1 MKVAVYQFG
10 PQRGDKSV
18 NLKNIT
24 DTISGYSDIHLW
36 ILPELATTG
45 YLFDSLEALRSQAE
59 QIPAGATCRFI
70 QSITR
75 KLNCALILG
84 LAEKEGNDVF
94 NSAVVYDRGNY
105 LGSYRKIHLF
115 DREKRLFTAGTQ
127 EPPVLLVN
135 GARVGIMICFDWFF
149 PETARMLALKGAQ
162 LIAHPSNLV
171 LPYCPEAMITR
182 SIENRIFTVTANR
195 TGVERLEDGTA
206 LTFTGNSQI
215 IDPMGKRLGQLSTT
229 DQGVLVREID
239 LTAADNKWLTENN
252 HVFQDRR
259 VDLYN
264 L

>member
-1 MKVAVYQFG
+1 
-10 PQRGDKSV
+10 
-18 NLKNIT
+18 
-24 DTISGYSDIHLW
+24 
-36 ILPELATTG
+36 
-45 YLFDSLEALRSQAE
+45 
-59 QIPAGATCRFI
+59 
-70 QSITR
+70 
-75 KLNCALILG
+75 
-84 LAEKEGNDVF
+84 
-94 NSAVVYDRGNY
+94 
-105 LGSYRKIHLF
+105 
-115 DREKRLFTAGTQ
+115 
-127 EPPVLLVN
+127 
-135 GARVGIMICFDWFF
+135 
-149 PETARMLALKGAQ
+149 MLALKGAQ

>member
-1 MKVAVYQFG
+1 VKVAVYQFG

>member
-1 MKVAVYQFG
+1 VKVAVYQFE

-18 NLKNIT
+18 NLKNIA
-24 DTISGYSDIHLW
+24 DTISSYSNINLW

-59 QIPAGATCRFI
+59 QIPEGVTCKFVR
-70 QSITR
+70 SITR

-84 LAEKEGNDVF
+84 LAEKQGNNVF
-94 NSAVVYDRGNY
+94 NSAVIYDRGNY

-115 DREKRLFTAGTQ
+115 DREKRLFASGTQ
-127 EPPVLLVN
+127 EPPVFLVH

-149 PETARMLALKGAQ
+149 PETARTLALKGAQ
-162 LIAHPSNLV
+162 LIAHPANLV

-182 SIENRIFTVTANR
+182 SIENRVFTVTANR
-195 TGVERLEDGTA
+195 TGLERLEDGTV

-215 IDPMGKRLGQLSTT
+215 IDPIGKRLGQLSATER
-229 DQGVLVREID
+229 GVLVMEID
-239 LTAADNKWLTENN
+239 PTASDNKWITTNN
-252 HVFQDRR
+252 HVFKDRR

>member
-1 MKVAVYQFG
+1 VKVAVYQFE

-18 NLKNIT
+18 NLKNIA
-24 DTISGYSDIHLW
+24 DTISGYPDVNLW

-45 YLFDSLEALRSQAE
+45 YLFDSLGVLRSQAE
-59 QIPAGATCRFI
+59 QIPEGITCKFV

-84 LAEKEGNDVF
+84 LAEKQGDNVF

-115 DREKRLFTAGTQ
+115 DQEKRLFTAGTQ
-127 EPPVLLVN
+127 EPSVFLVH

-149 PETARMLALKGAQ
+149 PETARMLVLKGAQ
-162 LIAHPSNLV
+162 LIAHPANLV

-182 SIENRIFTVTANR
+182 SIENRVFTVTANR
-195 TGVERLEDGTA
+195 TGVERLEDGTV
-206 LTFTGNSQI
+206 LTFIGNSQI
-215 IDPMGKRLGQLSTT
+215 IDPMGKRLGQLGATEP
-229 DQGVLVREID
+229 GVLAMEID
-239 LTAADNKWLTENN
+239 PTASDNKWITKNN

-259 VDLYN
+259 VDLYK

>member
-1 MKVAVYQFG
+1 VKVAVYQFE

-18 NLKNIT
+18 NLKNIA
-24 DTISGYSDIHLW
+24 DTISGYSNVNLW

-59 QIPAGATCRFI
+59 QIPEGVTCKFVR
-70 QSITR
+70 SITR

-84 LAEKEGNDVF
+84 LAEKQGNNVF
-94 NSAVVYDRGNY
+94 NSAVIYDRGNY

-115 DREKRLFTAGTQ
+115 DREKRLFASGTQ
-127 EPPVLLVN
+127 EPPVFLVH

-149 PETARMLALKGAQ
+149 PETARTLALKGAQ
-162 LIAHPSNLV
+162 LIAHPANLV

-182 SIENRIFTVTANR
+182 SIENRVFTVTANR
-195 TGVERLEDGTA
+195 TGLERLEDGTV

-215 IDPMGKRLGQLSTT
+215 IDPIGKRLGQLSATER
-229 DQGVLVREID
+229 GVLVMEID
-239 LTAADNKWLTENN
+239 PTASDNKWITTNN
-252 HVFQDRR
+252 HVFKDRR